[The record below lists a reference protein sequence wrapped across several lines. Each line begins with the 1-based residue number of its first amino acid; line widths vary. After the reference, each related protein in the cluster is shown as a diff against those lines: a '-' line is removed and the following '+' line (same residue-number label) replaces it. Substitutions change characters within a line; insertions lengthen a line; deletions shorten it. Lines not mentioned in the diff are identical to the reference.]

1 MGYRGSNNFD
11 ERDKLFGASS
21 GKPGANREVKKN
33 LDSLFAP
40 KPAAGDDACKDG
52 HAWIRDWDRV
62 FKCVRCKALKP
73 EQSARL

>member
-11 ERDKLFGASS
+11 ERDKLFGAQ
-21 GKPGANREVKKN
+21 AQAE
-33 LDSLFAP
+33 
-40 KPAAGDDACKDG
+40 ACKEG

-62 FKCVRCKALKP
+62 FKCSRCKALKP